1 MAEDSFWESDDVMSE
16 EEANQALEEG
26 NSQTDQAEEEEEEE
40 EQDAEAQQDDD
51 DDDDDE
57 SDSQVLKDA
66 GLRLEQGNLYKML
79 LKHDL
84 FEGVEADPRA
94 ITNVQR
100 ELRAFIRER
109 LEILV
114 GLKSDPKI
122 APKAVQVQLPFTE
135 LEIQLLKEFLSKVT
149 GKTEQPRPAAMRPAT
164 VQQPAQAKIKPVLG
178 NSNVKVSAPKK
189 IRPKQKVQAKDEPRL
204 QKPPS
209 EMTAQELIDY
219 NKKVV
224 TNRQSGKKAVAM
236 KKMPMP
242 DPQQLENMYAA
253 RVQTSGKGNLIGAI
267 LTKMGKSPPSMIENV
282 GSDYDDSN
290 DGRM

>member
-1 MAEDSFWESDDVMSE
+1 MVENGFWESEDIMSE
-16 EEANQALEEG
+16 EEANQALESIQE
-26 NSQTDQAEEEEEEE
+26 QEEVFEE
-40 EQDAEAQQDDD
+40 EQSEKIEASEENQEDDVEAD
-51 DDDDDE
+51 L
-57 SDSQVLKDA
+57 QVLKDA
-66 GLRLEQGNLYKML
+66 SLRLEQGNLYKML

-84 FEGVEADPRA
+84 FEGVDADPRA

-122 APKAVQVQLPFTE
+122 APKAIQVQLPFSD

-149 GKTEQPRPAAMRPAT
+149 GKTEQPKPASIKPAMT
-164 VQQPAQAKIKPVLG
+164 QQPVVAKIKPVLG
-178 NSNVKVSAPKK
+178 NSSNVKVAAPKK
-189 IRPKQKVQAKDEPRL
+189 AQPKPQQNPPVKDEPRL

-209 EMTAQELIDY
+209 EMTAAELIEY

-224 TNRQSGKKAVAM
+224 AARQQGKKAVAL
-236 KKMPMP
+236 KKIPMP
-242 DPQQLENMYAA
+242 DSQQLENMYAT
-253 RVQTSGKGNLIGAI
+253 RVQTQAGGNLIGAI
-267 LTKMGKSPPSMIENV
+267 LTKMGKSPPGLIENV
-282 GSDYDDSN
+282 GGQYDDSN